1 MSKPI
6 EAIRMCSNEDYDFFK
21 TELYDWCW
29 QTITGNEKN
38 AYGKIKSFVKTTFKE
53 WFGLKV
59 NAETE
64 IFLESEFKLIQTQ
77 FVKKVPENNDEIEI
91 SIGTVHSVKGQTHCA
106 TMYVETAYHNYET
119 EKIIEP
125 LFLEKHNCIV
135 GQKVNGKEK
144 DVRKKEALKMM
155 YVGFSRPTHLLCFA
169 ALEENVKEHI
179 FKFEAAGWRIDES
192 LSTKSQ

>member
-1 MSKPI
+1 
-6 EAIRMCSNEDYDFFK
+6 
-21 TELYDWCW
+21 
-29 QTITGNEKN
+29 
-38 AYGKIKSFVKTTFKE
+38 
-53 WFGLKV
+53 
-59 NAETE
+59 
-64 IFLESEFKLIQTQ
+64 
-77 FVKKVPENNDEIEI
+77 
-91 SIGTVHSVKGQTHCA
+91 
-106 TMYVETAYHNYET
+106 MYVETAYHNYET